1 MAIVIKTEKQI
12 DTMRQSAEIL
22 MDVHDLVREHAGV
35 GVTTI
40 ELDRMAEEFILSKS
54 AKPTFKGYRG
64 FKHATCLSINEEVI
78 HGVPS
83 KRRLREGDI
92 LSIDIGVYLN
102 GYHTDMARTLPIGRV
117 SSQDKRLIDVTR
129 QCFFEG
135 LRFIREGIR
144 INDVSAAVQDY
155 AEGNGYSVVR
165 NYTGHGIGRKLHE
178 DPEVPNFRAEGR
190 GALLKSGM
198 VICLEPM
205 INIGVYDI
213 EVLDDGWTVVTQD
226 RKKSAHYENTILVT
240 DGEPELLTYDRI

>member
-1 MAIVIKTEKQI
+1 MAIVIKTERQI
-12 DTMRQSAEIL
+12 DIMRQSAEIL
-22 MDVHDLVREHAGV
+22 MEVHDLVREHAHA

-40 ELDRMAEEFILSKS
+40 ELDRMAEDFILNKS
-54 AKPTFKGYRG
+54 ATPTFKGYRG

-83 KRRLREGDI
+83 KRRLRDGDI

-117 SSQDKRLIDVTR
+117 SAQDRRLIDVTR

-135 LRFIREGIR
+135 LRFVREGIR

-205 INIGVYDI
+205 INAGMYDI
-213 EVLDDGWTVVTQD
+213 EVLEDGWTVVTQD

-240 DGEPELLTYDRI
+240 SGEPELLTYDRI